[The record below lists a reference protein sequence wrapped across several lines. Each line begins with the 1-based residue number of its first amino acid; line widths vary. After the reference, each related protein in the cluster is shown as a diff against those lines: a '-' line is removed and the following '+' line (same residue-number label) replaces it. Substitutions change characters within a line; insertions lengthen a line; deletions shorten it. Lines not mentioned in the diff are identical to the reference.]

1 MRPWPFANRN
11 GPLCVTLLFT
21 WRCPCLSFGW
31 RVSLRSRSC
40 SSPDVVQTSPV
51 HASPRSR
58 LGSPT
63 GGLTA
68 GAEGTAQRIAIRERQ
83 HIDLNVAVTL
93 AHEKTSQQGEP
104 QSGSCP
110 TGPLIRVV
118 LEGSFPAQNPAVK
131 AEEVYA
137 DPLSRHMGICARTY
151 LSTLPALR
159 SHVGTLYVPG
169 TASTGE

>member
-1 MRPWPFANRN
+1 MREVRRLAGAAAVAAVLVSGCGSNESGSRQSAVQA
-11 GPLCVTLLFT
+11 GVTN
-21 WRCPCLSFGW
+21 
-31 RVSLRSRSC
+31 
-40 SSPDVVQTSPV
+40 
-51 HASPRSR
+51 
-58 LGSPT
+58 

-68 GAEGTAQRIAIRERQ
+68 GAEGTAQRIAIREVKRQ
-83 HIDLNVAVTL
+83 HIDLNAAVAL

-104 QSGSCP
+104 HSGSCP

-137 DPLSRHMGICARTY
+137 DPLSRHLGICSRTY
-151 LSTLPALR
+151 LSTVPALR
-159 SHVGTLYVPG
+159 SDLGTLHVPG